1 METMDYLCNDEINN
15 EINNQINSDINNE
28 INNINDDNFENID
41 NYKSGFYNDINNEE
55 LNFIRV
61 TIESMSK
68 FNQIEVLRILQKCK
82 EVTLSENKYGVH
94 INLSEVKKEI
104 IDELKTFINYVNT
117 QEMNLHKLE
126 EQKEKFKNTYF
137 TKDNKDIKSISSK
150 IKINV

>member
-1 METMDYLCNDEINN
+1 MDCLYGNENDNN
-15 EINNQINSDINNE
+15 DTFENTNIYHDDNNMDNSNSD
-28 INNINDDNFENID
+28 
-41 NYKSGFYNDINNEE
+41 FYNDIGNDE
-55 LNFIRV
+55 LNFLRE

-68 FNQIEVLRILQKCK
+68 FNQIEVLRILQNCK
-82 EVTLSENKYGVH
+82 EVILSENKYGVH

-117 QEMNLHKLE
+117 QEMNLHQLE

-150 IKINV
+150 IKTNV

>member
-1 METMDYLCNDEINN
+1 METMDCLYGNENDNN
-15 EINNQINSDINNE
+15 DTFENTNIYHDDNNMDNNNSD
-28 INNINDDNFENID
+28 
-41 NYKSGFYNDINNEE
+41 FYNDIGNDE
-55 LNFIRV
+55 LNFLRE

-68 FNQIEVLRILQKCK
+68 FNQIEVLRILQNCK
-82 EVTLSENKYGVH
+82 EVILSENKYGVH

-117 QEMNLHKLE
+117 QEMNLHQLE

-150 IKINV
+150 IKTNV